1 MLHVILPDFG
11 DKEFNILENIQ
22 RELFRLDITEK
33 KEALSRPEIGQ
44 KYGLDEPEYQ
54 KCINI
59 LFQPEAVDNS
69 LHAAYKF
76 IRTPIPMFFQP
87 RYNYVSAHKHDFFEC
102 KYVLSGSATLLF
114 DGADLPLQTGD
125 FCFIPPETEHSV
137 LLLKD
142 DIRLLIIRIEKKYFS
157 SLCGGLSIGS
167 PISQF
172 CEQAFQEKHS
182 SVLLCRCGEDP
193 TLPALLRIPYNSII
207 RENERGPEKS
217 TGNDYYEAFII
228 SCFQQLFLYLL
239 HAHAEHFSTKAPDE
253 TEECLM
259 PIFNYIYSHMQDIS
273 FEKMASEF
281 GYSTTYFSRLI
292 KRRCGHTYSDILH
305 GMRFDRATVLLRES
319 DLSVEEIMREVGY
332 RGKTN
337 FYRAFFEKYRKTP
350 SQYRQDMNNTEKAEQ
365 L

>member
-1 MLHVILPDFG
+1 MLHEILSDFD
-11 DKEFNILENIQ
+11 DKSFSRLENIQ
-22 RELFRLDITEK
+22 RELFRLNITEK
-33 KEALSRPEIGQ
+33 KEGLSHPEIGQ

-59 LFQPEAVDNS
+59 LFQPKAVDNS
-69 LHAAYKF
+69 LHAAYRF

-102 KYVLSGSATLLF
+102 KYVLSGTATLLF
-114 DGADLPLQTGD
+114 DGADLTLQTGD
-125 FCFIPPETEHSV
+125 VCFIPPETEHSV

-157 SLCGGLSIGS
+157 SLCDGPSIDS
-167 PISQF
+167 PISRF
-172 CEQAFQEKHS
+172 CEQAYQEKHS
-182 SVLLCRCGEDP
+182 
-193 TLPALLRIPYNSII
+193 
-207 RENERGPEKS
+207 
-217 TGNDYYEAFII
+217 
-228 SCFQQLFLYLL
+228 
-239 HAHAEHFSTKAPDE
+239 STKAPDE

-281 GYSTTYFSRLI
+281 GYSTTYFSCLI
-292 KRRCGHTYSDILH
+292 KRRCGHTYRDILH

-350 SQYRQDMNNTEKAEQ
+350 SQYRQDMNNTEKAEH